1 MESSCGTRWKRFSL
15 QSFNSLTAN
24 GGPLRRM
31 PPTENLR
38 NEADGNQEYLM
49 TEHPLTGQSAETVST
64 SVMDTQEFNQE
75 TFPCKYPYISH
86 QCSSWCNADDRSE
99 VFGEGEG
106 EDRFP
111 RPMTALASQSH
122 HLSVGTNHKR
132 KVLREIWL
140 SSTLIFLPML
150 IIPMLFAVLVI
161 KYRLKSEPNLFS
173 EVPGATPMQNRA
185 YVLLD
190 IPASEKPQRNSSR

>member
-1 MESSCGTRWKRFSL
+1 MESSSGTGWKRLSL
-15 QSFNSLTAN
+15 QSFNILAAN
-24 GGPLRRM
+24 ERPLRRI

-49 TEHPLTGQSAETVST
+49 TQHPSAGQSAETIST
-64 SVMDTQEFNQE
+64 RVMDTQEFNQGASA
-75 TFPCKYPYISH
+75 CKYPYISH

-99 VFGEGEG
+99 IFDERES

-111 RPMTALASQSH
+111 RPMTTLPSRSPH
-122 HLSVGTNHKR
+122 RKR

-161 KYRLKSEPNLFS
+161 KYRVKSEPSLFP
-173 EVPGATPMQNRA
+173 EVLGATPMQNRA

-190 IPASEKPQRNSSR
+190 IPASEKPHEMVQDEDH

>member
-1 MESSCGTRWKRFSL
+1 
-15 QSFNSLTAN
+15 
-24 GGPLRRM
+24 M

-49 TEHPLTGQSAETVST
+49 TQHPWTGQSAETIST
-64 SVMDTQEFNQE
+64 SLMDTQEFNQG
-75 TFPCKYPYISH
+75 TSPCKYPYIFH

-111 RPMTALASQSH
+111 RPMTALPSQSH

-161 KYRLKSEPNLFS
+161 KYRVKSKPSPFS
-173 EVPGATPMQNRA
+173 EVLGATRMQNRA

-190 IPASEKPQRNSSR
+190 IPSSEKPHEMVQDED